1 MKTPYE
7 TMFLLPPN
15 VAADKV
21 DEIIER
27 LKKAVE
33 KKYGEILNVD
43 KMGIRRTAYPVN
55 KHRSAF
61 YVLMQYQGNGE
72 TIGEMERTLKN
83 ADEVLKFLSTKVT
96 TRSSAPLKPAA
107 AAVVVEA
114 APAPATPAPAASAP
128 ATEVPAAPA
137 PVIPAPAAE
146 VPAAQPE
153 TRRE

>member
-15 VAADKV
+15 VTADKV

-43 KMGIRRTAYPVN
+43 KMGIRKTAYPVN

-107 AAVVVEA
+107 AA
-114 APAPATPAPAASAP
+114 PAPATPAPAASAP
-128 ATEVPAAPA
+128 ATEVPAAEA
-137 PVIPAPAAE
+137 PVVPAPAAE